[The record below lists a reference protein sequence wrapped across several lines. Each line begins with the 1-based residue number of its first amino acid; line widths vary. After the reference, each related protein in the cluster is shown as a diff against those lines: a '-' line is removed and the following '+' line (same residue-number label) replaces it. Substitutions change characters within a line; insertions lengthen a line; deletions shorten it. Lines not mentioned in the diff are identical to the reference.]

1 MVLWLYIRFSDR
13 LKFVACRRT
22 LLQHLDPERPSNL
35 MGVNGLESLFKSKRG
50 RQGWVIRRIEGKL
63 VVDGNQFCH
72 QACKYVPFGFN
83 YTRFFEYIA
92 DIIRKFSSWG
102 IEPYFVFDGVDK
114 PLKLTS
120 ERRMRAVSNSSIP
133 ILAYTVFANALSEMR
148 AKIYVADGEGDIT
161 CAKVARCLECPVLS
175 SDSDYLLFD
184 IPGGY
189 IDLRRFF
196 DNKLF
201 DSDAPILEA
210 EVFVR
215 EEFVNYHFHGNPDFI
230 LLYPAILGNGI
241 YPSTGHLLDNRKHW
255 NVETVDILIVQSPTI
270 IASLPGEVKRN
281 FDEVKRYY
289 NCLYPLDPQEILAS
303 PIPRCPK
310 PVPGWFSKSYRS
322 REIPYMIFDALV
334 NGTQHHG
341 SSAISVRIRRCCY
354 TILDVPEVIEY
365 RSTRVEVPIRCLEE
379 IPGRLSLDDVENDR
393 DGYRRKRVFDFAL
406 RCEENAI
413 QLDTLS
419 EEDRFFMCTII
430 FWKSSEASPPDFVIK
445 ALIACFVRLSNRRER
460 EEILPP
466 HRERQSYR
474 FDSRNRSPLNDWQC
488 VYQDAL
494 SLFLL
499 LRNPPRNA
507 PCPSRIF
514 DEKIA
519 LSLASRG
526 YTIDREIPRF
536 LTDGNLQRKYA
547 ELLQV
552 VGLGRRS
559 RR

>member
-1 MVLWLYIRFSDR
+1 
-13 LKFVACRRT
+13 
-22 LLQHLDPERPSNL
+22 
-35 MGVNGLESLFKSKRG
+35 MGVSGLLNLFDRKKERKR
-50 RQGWVIRRIEGKL
+50 RGWEIRRIEGKL

-72 QACKYVPFGFN
+72 KACSNAPFEFN

-92 DIIRKFSSWG
+92 EIIRKFSAWG
-102 IEPYFVFDGVDK
+102 IEPYFIFDGVDK

-133 ILAYTVFANALSEMR
+133 ILAYTVFANALSEMG

-161 CAKVARCLECPVLS
+161 CAEAARFLECPVLS
-175 SDSDYLLFD
+175 SDSDYFLFD

-189 IDLRRFF
+189 IDLRYCFK
-196 DNKLF
+196 NKLF
-201 DSDAPILEA
+201 DSNAPILEA
-210 EVFVR
+210 EVFDR
-215 EEFVNYHFHGNPDFI
+215 EVFVKYHFQGNLDLIF
-230 LLYPAILGNGI
+230 LYPAILGNEI
-241 YPSTGHLLDNRKHW
+241 SPSTGHLLDSRKHW
-255 NVETVDILIVQSPTI
+255 NVENVDNLIVQSPTI
-270 IASLPGEVKRN
+270 IASLPRDVKRN

-289 NCLYPLDPQEILAS
+289 NCLSPLDPQEILAS

-310 PVPGWFSKSYRS
+310 PVPEWFSKSYRS

-341 SSAISVRIRRCCY
+341 SSAFSVRIRQCCY

-365 RSTRVEVPIRCLEE
+365 RSTRVEVPIRCLKA
-379 IPGRLSLDDVENDR
+379 IPGRLSLDDVEKDR
-393 DGYRRKRVFDFAL
+393 DGYRRKRVFNFAL
-406 RCEENAI
+406 RCEENAF

-430 FWKSSEASPPDFVIK
+430 FWISSEASPPDFVVK

-460 EEILPP
+460 EEIFPP

-499 LRNPPRNA
+499 LRYPPRNA

-526 YTIDREIPRF
+526 HPIDREIPRF

-547 ELLQV
+547 ELLRI
-552 VGLGRRS
+552 VGLGQRS